1 MLLLLTEQRYLAPE
15 NPSPY
20 AQNVLLEDR
29 LVKEALEQLG
39 YPVGRVD
46 WADPTVDWASCE
58 AAIFRTTWDYFHR
71 FAEFSEWMDRA
82 SAHTRFLNPVE
93 TIRWNM
99 DKHYLPELEER
110 GIHLPPTLVLE
121 TGDPRSL
128 ADLLAETGWEEVILK
143 PCVSGGAKNTF
154 RISHANVTS
163 LEETYRSL
171 IAEEAF
177 LLQPLLTS
185 ILTEGELSL
194 MVIGG
199 EVTHAVRKVAKS
211 GDFRV
216 QDDWGGT
223 VLPHTPTAQEVE
235 VARMAV
241 EAVWP
246 RPVYARVDLVR
257 DNHGQLALMELELI
271 EPEMWFRSHPAA
283 AMAMAREVQRQLRQG

>member
-1 MLLLLTEQRYLAPE
+1 MLLLLTEQRYLAPA
-15 NPSPY
+15 NPTPY

-39 YPVGRVD
+39 YSVGRVD

-58 AAIFRTTWDYFHR
+58 AAIFRTTWDYFDR

-128 ADLLAETGWEEVILK
+128 AGLLAETGWKEAIIK

-154 RISHANVTS
+154 RINSTNVAG
-163 LEETYRSL
+163 LEDSYRTL
-171 IAEEAF
+171 IAQEAF
-177 LLQPLLTS
+177 LVQPLLTN

-223 VLPHTPTAQEVE
+223 VLPHTPTAEE
-235 VARMAV
+235 MNVARMAV

-246 RPVYARVDLVR
+246 RPAYARVDLVR
-257 DNHGQLALMELELI
+257 DNQGQLALMELELI
-271 EPEMWFRSHPAA
+271 EPEMWFRKRPAA
-283 AMAMAREVQRQLRQG
+283 AVALAKEVQRQLRQD